1 VAKVRFGGLDM
12 LKPHAVE
19 PTKMPRTAVIP
30 VVRDSRT
37 GYLNAGP
44 YSGGVSYLDPLQ
56 VLFGPKGSHAIEA
69 FRQADEFCVAVPSKE
84 QVDAMWVMALEVPH
98 GINEIEVAGWHEL
111 PSSYIETPGIE
122 ECVLNLE
129 CKKVGTFP
137 LPSPWRT
144 IFIGEV
150 VGVSVSNR
158 LRGMTRSES
167 VNLFPI
173 HEAGSHPETG
183 LYSPSFYSGELIPS
197 AEAAPTLASGEGHT
211 TVSAADLKRPE
222 NSWVRMNAIFPRPTY
237 IVMTADENGR
247 ARAQVISGGSL
258 QSTEPALQIP
268 VPKDSPAYRNIRRT
282 GEFVVSIPDRSLIE
296 QIERLEADPD
306 DLAGAG
312 LSLLSPNMVGAQGI
326 AECPISMDCKAVIL
340 EDVPGMDYALLV
352 ARKVGSTLDDVIAT
366 RLDADLY
373 PLNER
378 LTFVNRLYASYL
390 YAVMDRDLKR
400 RWGFHTENPIS
411 VRPLPSWGSRYGG
424 WWGPGPSL
432 GRWLTELVDEEL
444 ITKNEQMKISRA
456 VQLWGNGTGIPH
468 LAEFID
474 DDMRAELKTRLTK
487 LFGMMAWAHRDYD
500 AWDLVH
506 QYLNTFEEPARDHHS
521 GPLYHEKW
529 WGRV

>member
-1 VAKVRFGGLDM
+1 M
-12 LKPHAVE
+12 LKPHAIE
-19 PTKMPRTAVIP
+19 PTKMPRTCVIP
-30 VVRDSRT
+30 VVRDRRT

-44 YSGGVSYLDPLQ
+44 YSGGVSHLQPLQ

-84 QVDAMWVMALEVPH
+84 QIDATWVMALEVPH
-98 GINEIEVAGWHEL
+98 GINEIEIAGWHEL

-129 CKKVGTFP
+129 CRKVGTFP
-137 LPSPWRT
+137 LPPPWRT

-150 VGVSVSNR
+150 VGVTVANR
-158 LRGMTRSES
+158 LRGMSRSQS
-167 VNLFPI
+167 ANLYPI
-173 HEAGSHPETG
+173 HEAGSHPDTG
-183 LYSPSFYSGELIPS
+183 LYSPSFLSGELIPS
-197 AEAAPTLASGEGHT
+197 AEPDPPEAAGEGHT
-211 TVSAADLKRPE
+211 SVSTADLGLPE
-222 NSWVRMNAIFPRPTY
+222 NNWVRMNAVFPRPTY
-237 IVMTADENGR
+237 ILMTANEGGQ
-247 ARAQVISGGSL
+247 ARAQVISGGSI
-258 QSTEPALQIP
+258 QSTEPAVQIP
-268 VPKDSPAYRNIRRT
+268 VPKESPAYRDIRRT

-296 QIERLEADPD
+296 QVELLEEDPT

-312 LSLLSPNMVGAQGI
+312 FSLLSPNMVGAQGI

-352 ARKVGSTLDDVIAT
+352 GRRVGSTLDDLIAT
-366 RLDADLY
+366 RLDSDLY
-373 PLNER
+373 PLSDR
-378 LTFVNRLYASYL
+378 LRFVNRLYGTYL
-390 YAVMDRDLKR
+390 YAVMDRDMNR

-432 GRWLTELVDEEL
+432 GRWLVELCNEEL
-444 ITKNEQMKISRA
+444 ISRNEYVKISHA
-456 VQLWGNGTGIPH
+456 VRLWSNGTGLAH

-474 DDMRAELKTRLTK
+474 EEMRTELRARLTK
-487 LFGMMAWAHRDYD
+487 LLHMMAWAHRDYA

-506 QYLNTFEEPARDHHS
+506 RYLNTFPEPPRDHHS